1 MLFYEIHPLACMSQ
15 IFCCLASV
23 RPQEGT

>member
-15 IFCCLASV
+15 IFWCLASV